1 MEAETPVNLPPELER
16 VIFEL
21 VAWEEPSMIKTLILV
36 AKRICVWIEPELYRV
51 LLFSGLESAKRLLKI
66 MESKPPEFLQKHVHH
81 LALSTSID
89 RSDVT
94 RVLSICTS
102 VHDLALWTG
111 RTDTELLSDLRNL
124 ANLRHL
130 SVNLFDLFGG
140 RTKFQLPRLDE
151 LLPFAHIT
159 HLDVFSSLPE
169 QLWLFFGMLPRL
181 THLSFN
187 NNYVPELLQTALDT
201 CALLQLLAVVWTYE
215 VDDGEETADTSAIS
229 DPRFCEVWCNAYAED
244 WEEGAHGRID
254 FWYRAEVARQLRSER
269 RRKGSAADEMEVLA
283 PDLS

>member
-1 MEAETPVNLPPELER
+1 MEAETLVSLPPELER

-36 AKRICVWIEPELYRV
+36 AKRVCVWIEPELYRV
-51 LLFSGLESAKRLLKI
+51 LLFNSLESAERLQKI
-66 MESKPPEFLQKHVHH
+66 IESKPPEFLQKHVHH
-81 LALSTSID
+81 LALSTIG

-94 RVLSICTS
+94 RVLSICTN
-102 VHDLALWTG
+102 VQDLALWTG
-111 RTDTELLSDLRNL
+111 KTDTELLSELRNL
-124 ANLRHL
+124 TNLRHL
-130 SVNLFDLFGG
+130 SINLFDLFGG
-140 RTKFQLPRLDE
+140 HTKFQLPGPDE

-159 HLDVFSSLPE
+159 HLDVFSSLPAR
-169 QLWLFFGMLPRL
+169 LWPFFGMLPCL
-181 THLSFN
+181 THLSFSDT
-187 NNYVPELLQTALDT
+187 YVPGLVQTALDT
-201 CALLQLLAVVWTYE
+201 CAVLQLLAVVWTYQ
-215 VDDGEETADTSAIS
+215 VHGESGADMSAIS

-269 RRKGSAADEMEVLA
+269 RRKGSASDEIEVLA